1 MRSLICILI
10 FIICSSLGLKAEESM
25 EERKKRIM
33 RKYAPLKTIIEQT
46 DIEVFD
52 EPAED
57 ERVLES
63 ENMQVEDLEFKKE
76 KPGQII
82 NYNVQRGPSDRSGAN
97 WLFDVDEDELELEE
111 EPKGEYWSLFGDT
124 EEKPEYKK
132 SREKIYQPHD
142 RELRKDIFGITENVT
157 ESKDQRSYPF
167 TSFNGVQ
174 SDSKSF
180 SWGSS
185 SKEKSAMPSYY
196 IPYKSAERK
205 NSIESAQN
213 KLNLNSQKNTV
224 ERNVLDIPR
233 YKSPTANSQ
242 ESFTR
247 PSLNIRPR
255 VQLNRQDPTSS
266 NRDFERLIEQNS
278 R

>member
-1 MRSLICILI
+1 M
-10 FIICSSLGLKAEESM
+10 ICSLLGLKAEESM

-52 EPAED
+52 EPEED

-63 ENMQVEDLEFKKE
+63 EIMQVEDLEFKRE

-82 NYNVQRGPSDRSGAN
+82 NYNIPRGSSDRRGAN
-97 WLFDVDEDELELEE
+97 WLFDLDEDEIEPEE
-111 EPKGEYWSLFGDT
+111 EPKGEYWSLFGDI
-124 EEKPEYKK
+124 EEESEYKE

-157 ESKDQRSYPF
+157 ESSNQRSYPF
-167 TSFNGVQ
+167 TSFNEVQ

-185 SKEKSAMPSYY
+185 SQEKSAMPSYY
-196 IPYKSAERK
+196 IPYKSAERR

-213 KLNLNSQKNTV
+213 QMNLNSQKNAV
-224 ERNVLDIPR
+224 ERNVPNIPR

-247 PSLNIRPR
+247 PSLNLRPR

-266 NRDFERLIEQNS
+266 NRDFERLIEQKS

>member
-1 MRSLICILI
+1 MKSLICILI
-10 FIICSSLGLKAEESM
+10 FTICSSLGLKAEESM

-63 ENMQVEDLEFKKE
+63 EIMLVEDLEFKKE

>member
-266 NRDFERLIEQNS
+266 NRDFERLIEQK
-278 R
+278 

>member
-1 MRSLICILI
+1 MKSLICILI
-10 FIICSSLGLKAEESM
+10 FIICFSLGLKAEESL

-33 RKYAPLKTIIEQT
+33 RKYAPLKTIIAQT
-46 DIEVFD
+46 EIEVFD
-52 EPAED
+52 EPVED

-63 ENMQVEDLEFKKE
+63 EMMQVEDLEFKRE

-82 NYNVQRGPSDRSGAN
+82 NYNIPRGPLDRSEAN
-97 WLFDVDEDELELEE
+97 WLFDLDEDELEPEE
-111 EPKGEYWSLFGDT
+111 ESKGEYWSIFGDK
-124 EEKPEYKK
+124 EEKPEYKE
-132 SREKIYQPHD
+132 SREKIYHTHD
-142 RELRKDIFGITENVT
+142 RELRKDIFGITENVI
-157 ESKDQRSYPF
+157 ESSDQKSYPF
-167 TSFNGVQ
+167 TSFNGVE

-180 SWGSS
+180 SSGSS
-185 SKEKSAMPSYY
+185 SQEKSAMPSYF

-213 KLNLNSQKNTV
+213 QINLNSQKNTA
-224 ERNVLDIPR
+224 ERNVPNIPR

-247 PSLNIRPR
+247 PSLNLRPR
-255 VQLNRQDPTSS
+255 VQLNRQDPASS
-266 NRDFERLIEQNS
+266 NRDFERLIEQKS

>member
-1 MRSLICILI
+1 MKSLICILI

-46 DIEVFD
+46 DIEVYD

-63 ENMQVEDLEFKKE
+63 EIMQVEDLEFRRE

-82 NYNVQRGPSDRSGAN
+82 NYNIPRESSDRSGAN
-97 WLFDVDEDELELEE
+97 WLFDLDEDELEE
-111 EPKGEYWSLFGDT
+111 EPKGEYWSLFGDI
-124 EEKPEYKK
+124 EEEFEYKG

-142 RELRKDIFGITENVT
+142 RELRKDIFGIIENAT
-157 ESKDQRSYPF
+157 ESSDKGSYPF

-174 SDSKSF
+174 SDSKDF

-185 SKEKSAMPSYY
+185 SQEKSTMPSYY

-213 KLNLNSQKNTV
+213 QMNLNSQKNTV
-224 ERNVLDIPR
+224 ERNVPNIPR
-233 YKSPTANSQ
+233 YKIPTVSSQ

-247 PSLNIRPR
+247 PSLNLRPR

-266 NRDFERLIEQNS
+266 NRDFERLIEQKS

>member
-1 MRSLICILI
+1 MKSLICILI

-46 DIEVFD
+46 EIEVFD

-63 ENMQVEDLEFKKE
+63 EIMLVEDLEFKKE

-82 NYNVQRGPSDRSGAN
+82 NYNVPRGPSDRSVAN

-124 EEKPEYKK
+124 EEKPEYKE

-185 SKEKSAMPSYY
+185 SKEKSAMSSYY

-224 ERNVLDIPR
+224 DRNVPDIPS

-247 PSLNIRPR
+247 PSLDLRPR

-266 NRDFERLIEQNS
+266 NRDFERLIEQK
-278 R
+278 

>member
-1 MRSLICILI
+1 MKSLICILI
-10 FIICSSLGLKAEESM
+10 FIICSSLGLKAEESL

-52 EPAED
+52 DPAED

-63 ENMQVEDLEFKKE
+63 EIMQVEDLEFKRE

-82 NYNVQRGPSDRSGAN
+82 NYNIPRGPSDRSEAN
-97 WLFDVDEDELELEE
+97 WLFDLDEDELEE
-111 EPKGEYWSLFGDT
+111 EPKGEYWSIFGDI
-124 EEKPEYKK
+124 EKEPEYKE

-142 RELRKDIFGITENVT
+142 REQRKDIFGITENVT
-157 ESKDQRSYPF
+157 ESSDQRSYPF
-167 TSFNGVQ
+167 TSSNGAQ
-174 SDSKSF
+174 SDLKSF

-185 SKEKSAMPSYY
+185 SQKKSAMPSYY
-196 IPYKSAERK
+196 IPYKSAEPK

-213 KLNLNSQKNTV
+213 QMNLNSQKNTV
-224 ERNVLDIPR
+224 ERNVPNIPR
-233 YKSPTANSQ
+233 HKSPTANSQ

-247 PSLNIRPR
+247 PSLNLRPR

-266 NRDFERLIEQNS
+266 NRDFERLIEEKS